1 MFNISKRDIEF
12 EFKTIGINIIVFISI
27 MFIPVIFITSLNL
40 SYEEVDII
48 QQSEVFVL
56 ISSVWISIFSFK
68 EIICENIS
76 ELLSTY
82 PTGRYTKPSKRMK
95 KIYIFYLI
103 VLFIYTSA
111 IHFKYKE
118 VGLISFFIQFSIE
131 GLFIIIMSLFLLIY
145 SRNANFSI
153 TVSIIYILIMNTMGQ
168 EYFSSISIMLYNTE
182 TLPVDILIGDSI
194 KTILFIIVIYTILV
208 FKLDKLYCN

>member
-1 MFNISKRDIEF
+1 MINIIKRDIEF
-12 EFKTIGINIIVFISI
+12 EFKTIGMNIIAFILI
-27 MFIPVIFITSLNL
+27 MFIPLIFIISLNL

-82 PTGRYTKPSKRMK
+82 PIGRYNTPSKRVK
-95 KIYIFYLI
+95 KIYIFFLI
-103 VLFIYTSA
+103 VLFIYTSI
-111 IHFKYKE
+111 IHFKYE
-118 VGLISFFIQFSIE
+118 EIRLISFFIQFAIE
-131 GLFIIIMSLFLLIY
+131 GLFMIIMSLFLLIY

-153 TVSIIYILIMNTMGQ
+153 TLSIIYILLMNTMGQ
-168 EYFSSISIMLYNTE
+168 EYFSSISIMLYNIE
-182 TLPVDILIGDSI
+182 TLPVYILIGDSI
-194 KTILFIIVIYTILV
+194 KTILFIIIIYTLLAT
-208 FKLDKLYCN
+208 KLDKL